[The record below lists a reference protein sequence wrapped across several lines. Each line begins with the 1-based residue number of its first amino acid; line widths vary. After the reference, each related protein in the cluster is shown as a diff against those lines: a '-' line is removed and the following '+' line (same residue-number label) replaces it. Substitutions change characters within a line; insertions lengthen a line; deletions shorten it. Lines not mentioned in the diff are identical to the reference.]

1 MEKMFG
7 STVRW
12 VVRVGSLAAAAALV
26 ACGGGG
32 GGGDGLSGPPPQG
45 TVSMSMTDAPA
56 CYESVVVTVEK
67 VRLHMDDSTGT
78 GSGWKE
84 IVPPG
89 GPVRVDLLNL
99 TNGAIAELGS
109 ATVTAGTYTQVR
121 LVLAETGNTV
131 TPVGGTPQPLKTPS
145 GQQSGLKINGDFTVP
160 ANATRNIVLDFDG
173 CKSIVLTGAGTYLLK
188 PVVRVSE
195 KVDTGI
201 QGYVSTALAA
211 ATVSAQQNG
220 TVLRS
225 TIPDATG
232 KFKLAYLPAGT
243 YTVVITAD
251 GAATGVVDS
260 VPVGTS
266 TTVINGTATAIVLPT
281 SLMRTVTGTVTA
293 SSPSGTST
301 TATVPVSDALVS
313 ALQTLNARLIEVT
326 SVRVDDLE
334 GRYTL
339 RLPAAAPQLAPY
351 SASGLAFTAVP
362 SAAGK
367 YTLKASAEGRTEL
380 LKSVD
385 VGGTSTATVTQDFK
399 Y

>member
-12 VVRVGSLAAAAALV
+12 IARVGSLAAAAALV

-32 GGGDGLSGPPPQG
+32 GGGGGSEPQG
-45 TVSMSMTDAPA
+45 TLSLSMTDAPA

-67 VRLHMDDSTGT
+67 VRVHMDDATGAT
-78 GSGWKE
+78 EGGWKD
-84 IVPPG
+84 IVPAG

-99 TNGAIAELGS
+99 TNGALAELGS
-109 ATVTAGTYTQVR
+109 TTVTAGTYKQLR
-121 LVLAETGNTV
+121 LVLAENGNTV
-131 TPVGGTPQPLKTPS
+131 TPVGGTAQPLKTPS
-145 GQQSGLKINGDFTVP
+145 GQQSGLKIKADFTVP
-160 ANATRNIVLDFDG
+160 ADTTTSMVLDFDA
-173 CKSIVLTGAGTYLLK
+173 CKSIVLTGSGTYILK

-195 KVDTGI
+195 KVNTGI
-201 QGYVSTALAA
+201 QGYVASSLAA

-225 TIPDATG
+225 TVPDATG
-232 KFKLAYLPAGT
+232 KFTLAYLPSGT

-281 SLMRTVTGTVTA
+281 SVMKTVTGTVTA
-293 SSPSGTST
+293 SSPSGSST

-313 ALQTLNARLIEVT
+313 AMQTLNARLIEVT

-339 RLPAAAPQLAPY
+339 RLPSDAPQLAPY
-351 SASGLAFTAVP
+351 SASGLAFAAVP

-367 YTLKASAEGRTEL
+367 YTLKASAEGRADL
-380 LKSVD
+380 QKSVD
-385 VGGTSTATVTQDFK
+385 IGGTSTATVTQDFK